1 MVVQSIVN
9 GMIGLSVIAPSH
21 VEEESEQISDLKTSQ
36 LNMGAM
42 NVQVQDL
49 LKKAV
54 TFRNAEVIVLLI
66 L

>member
-1 MVVQSIVN
+1 M
-9 GMIGLSVIAPSH
+9 IAPSH

-54 TFRNAEVIVLLI
+54 TFRNAEVIVLII